1 MSYWKPYVP
10 VARRRAQA
18 AREMKKLA
26 GSGMKIFPVEIQGRT
41 IARSFWGK
49 GWCDH
54 LESFSDFENRLPRG
68 RTYARNGSVCHLDI
82 QPGHIEAIVSGS
94 ELYNIGIGIKKLAPA
109 TWNSIKSNCTGKIGT
124 MLELVQGKFS
134 DEVMKVVTDQK
145 AGLFPLPDEID
156 LDCDC
161 PDWAIMCKH
170 VAAVLYGVGH
180 RLDADPE
187 LLFTLRGVDPGEL
200 ISLDPVL
207 PEAGETAGVH
217 TLATDALGDIFGVDF
232 DEAEENIEPAPA
244 TGKKEIKKT
253 SPKRSRRKTES
264 TKPTEKKKKD
274 AVAQSKKAEKAVA
287 PKKETSD
294 RATLPK
300 IRPTGNSVRRLR
312 DKLGL
317 TVLEF
322 AQEVE
327 MSASTV
333 YRWES
338 TRGRLR
344 LQEKTYLL
352 LALLHKKSLEE

>member
-1 MSYWKPYVP
+1 MSYWREYVP
-10 VARRRAQA
+10 VAARRAQA

-26 GSGMKIFPVEIQGRT
+26 RSGVKIMPVEIQGRM

-94 ELYNIGIGIKKLAPA
+94 ELYNISIDIKKLPSA
-109 TWNSIKSNCTGKIGT
+109 TWKSIKANCTGKIGT
-124 MLELVQGKFS
+124 MLELLQGKFS
-134 DEVMKVVTDQK
+134 DEVMKVVTDRN
-145 AGLFPLPDEID
+145 AGLFPLPGEIV

-161 PDWAIMCKH
+161 PDWAVMCKH

-180 RLDADPE
+180 RLDSDPG
-187 LLFTLRGVDPGEL
+187 LLFTLRGVDPEEL
-200 ISLDPVL
+200 ISLAPVL
-207 PEAGETAGVH
+207 SESGDTAGVH
-217 TLATDALGDIFGVDF
+217 ALADDSLGDIFGIEF
-232 DEAEENIEPAPA
+232 DEAEENVAPAPA
-244 TGKKEIKKT
+244 AQKKEIKKR
-253 SPKRSRRKTES
+253 SPKKSSRETES
-264 TKPTEKKKKD
+264 PKASEKKKK
-274 AVAQSKKAEKAVA
+274 VAAPQ
-287 PKKETSD
+287 PKKEDKGVVPKKKTPD

-312 DKLGL
+312 DKLGM
-317 TVLEF
+317 TVPEF

-344 LQEKTYLL
+344 LQDKTYVL
-352 LALLHKKSLEE
+352 LACLHQRSLK